1 MNDPKL
7 LSGPSTCTVDVR
19 VPFEVTG
26 DSNTKEV
33 CRVHNR
39 NNTIVNSN
47 IHYWMGFVTREHNYL
62 GFGDVET
69 EASRSNPVGNLVNI
83 LLQSVYVAG
92 GENWSIQ
99 NDIICVEN
107 QGGAL
112 REQN

>member
-1 MNDPKL
+1 
-7 LSGPSTCTVDVR
+7 
-19 VPFEVTG
+19 
-26 DSNTKEV
+26 
-33 CRVHNR
+33 
-39 NNTIVNSN
+39 
-47 IHYWMGFVTREHNYL
+47 MGFVTREHNYL

-69 EASRSNPVGNLVNI
+69 EASGSNPVGNLVNI
-83 LLQSVYVAG
+83 LLQSVYVTG